1 MELCYSGFVDLNE
14 NELIAVD
21 GGNWWDV
28 VFVATCGV
36 AAVGL
41 YLVLTPVTVPITLAA
56 VGGCF
61 VGGVTV
67 GGVMDVAYHY

>member
-28 VFVATCGV
+28 VFVVSCGV
-36 AAVGL
+36 VCAAGYV
-41 YLVLTPVTVPITLAA
+41 VLSPVTVPMTV

-61 VGGVTV
+61 LAGVTV
-67 GGVMDVAYHY
+67 GGIIDAAYHY